1 MSHSELLD
9 TSNSVETPEGIE
21 FTSVIAGPVP
31 RILAYLI
38 DFGWRCLFYI
48 VLAITTAFIG
58 EVGVGFFLVLTF
70 LMEWFYPVFFEVF
83 RNGQTP
89 GKKNMNLKVVND
101 DLTPVNGSSS
111 FIRNLLRSA
120 DFMPS
125 LYLFGIISMVLSK
138 KFQRLG
144 DMAAGTIVIY
154 VNEEKHSK
162 TDSSIQALP
171 PEMPLTTE
179 ERKAITNFTN
189 RSDVISESRQ
199 IELTDLLEPVTGVKG
214 MEGLSRIKA
223 ISAWLLGRG

>member
-9 TSNSVETPEGIE
+9 TSNSIETPEGIE

-48 VLAITTAFIG
+48 VLAIITAFIG
-58 EVGVGFFLVLTF
+58 DVGVGFFLVLTF
-70 LMEWFYPVFFEVF
+70 LTEWFYPVFFEVF

-89 GKKNMNLKVVND
+89 GKKSLNLKVVND

-111 FIRNLLRSA
+111 VIRNLLRSA
-120 DFMPS
+120 DFIPS

-154 VNEEKHSK
+154 VNVEQHSK
-162 TDSSIQALP
+162 TDSSVHAAP
-171 PEMPLTTE
+171 PEIPLTAE
-179 ERKAITNFTN
+179 ERKAITNFRN

-199 IELTDLLEPVTGVKG
+199 VELTDILEPITGTTG
-214 MEGLSRIKA
+214 SEGLNKIKA